1 MSVAPAAAAPE
12 PSAARTLGPLVVL
25 YVGSGLPYGVV
36 HELAPAWLIT
46 EGASLETVGLATLL
60 GLPWTLKPL
69 WAPAVDR
76 YGRAG
81 TWICASLALVGL
93 CCVALPSLPI
103 GPGVA
108 AALLLMAFGGA
119 TQDVAVDGHAAAV
132 TPPALQGRLNGARV
146 AAWRGAVLLV
156 GGGGVALAPTL
167 GFPVIYG
174 LGAALCLGLAAFAF
188 TLPARPRPASETTD
202 YWAALLAWLARPGG
216 LVMVA
221 FVLLY
226 KLGDAALSP
235 MVKPFWLH
243 SGMSLVELG
252 LFSTSLGAALTV
264 IGALVGG
271 EICTRAG
278 LWPSLVGLGLVQAV
292 TNLGYAAAAAYPSRE
307 AVMAAS
313 VGESLGQGLGTAAT
327 LTLLMRLCE
336 GEQTATRFALLTALA
351 GLTRVLAGAVSGY
364 GAARLGYTPYFALT
378 FALAL
383 PAFALLPALRRRLSE
398 TSR

>member
-1 MSVAPAAAAPE
+1 MTAAPAAPPA

-36 HELAPAWLIT
+36 NELAPAWLIT

-76 YGRAG
+76 FGRAG
-81 TWICASLALVGL
+81 AWVSGALALVGL
-93 CCVALPSLPI
+93 CCLALPGLPM
-103 GPGVA
+103 GPA
-108 AALLLMAFGGA
+108 AAAVLLLMATASA
-119 TQDVAVDGHAAAV
+119 TQDIAVDGHAAAV

-167 GFPVIYG
+167 GFPMIYG
-174 LGAALCLGLAAFAF
+174 LCAAACFALAAFAF
-188 TLPARPRPASETTD
+188 VLPARPRPESESLN
-202 YWAALLAWLARPGG
+202 YWGALLHWVQRPGG
-216 LVMVA
+216 VVMVA

-235 MVKPFWLH
+235 MVKPFWIH
-243 SGMSLVELG
+243 NGMTLTELG
-252 LFSTSLGAALTV
+252 LFSTSLGAGLTV
-264 IGALVGG
+264 LGALVGG

-278 LWPSLVGLGLVQAV
+278 LWPSLLGLGLIQAV
-292 TNLGYAAAAAYPSRE
+292 TNLGYAAAAAFPSRE

-364 GAARLGYTPYFALT
+364 GAASLGYTPYFVLT
-378 FALAL
+378 FVLAL
-383 PAFALLPALRRRLSE
+383 PALTLLPALRRRLHE
-398 TSR
+398 PSR